1 MNNRHYGLVEYL
13 VIFLAVLFILIVV
26 ALMNGC
32 AAPQYAVKSYGVTA
46 EDGTLYGLTMKDNVT
61 WIAVDSVKIIAVP
74 NWCEAR
80 EEND

>member
-32 AAPQYAVKSYGVTA
+32 ATQYAVKSYGTQA
-46 EDGTLYGLTMKDNVT
+46 EDGTVYGLTMKDNVT
-61 WIAVDSVKIIAVP
+61 WIAVDGVKILAVP
-74 NWCEAR
+74 NWCEAS
-80 EEND
+80 ED

>member
-32 AAPQYAVKSYGVTA
+32 AAPQYVVKSYGTQA
-46 EDGTLYGLTMKDNVT
+46 EDGTVYGLAMKDNVT
-61 WIAVDSVKIIAVP
+61 WIAVDGVKIIAVP
-74 NWCEAR
+74 NWCEAS
-80 EEND
+80 ED